1 MSLVGTFEK
10 NEEEKM
16 LYDEENERIK
26 EIKELCEKE
35 ENNYKNQIQK
45 SKIEEIFDEVIGQDD
60 L

>member
-45 SKIEEIFDEVIGQDD
+45 SKIEEILD
-60 L
+60 